1 MDLTIKG
8 VRAIIV
14 GVFVVAFVLATYPIT
29 LSMSSTADEMGVDEA
44 GWFFLALGIVRL
56 LFLLAGG
63 VLIIGG
69 YLSIR
74 DERERMTG

>member
-1 MDLTIKG
+1 M
-8 VRAIIV
+8 
-14 GVFVVAFVLATYPIT
+14 AFMLATYPIT

-63 VLIIGG
+63 VLIVGG
-69 YLSIR
+69 YLNIR
-74 DERERMTG
+74 DERERMAG